1 MAPACWSAFKS
12 PLTWFALVALTFT
25 IEKANGF
32 DFADLFYRHAATR
45 EKEIKMLLLN
55 RLKKKKNQD
64 KWHVFIKT
72 TRAV

>member
-12 PLTWFALVALTFT
+12 PLTWFALVALTFI

-45 EKEIKMLLLN
+45 EKEIKMQLLN
-55 RLKKKKNQD
+55 LLKQIRTND
-64 KWHVFIKT
+64 TVFIKS